1 MFGSKCLQVA
11 VLAVAGFGLGLAPA
25 SDAAAGSCKSDRSY
39 SDRSYNRSHNVSY
52 HSRSYSHRDYS
63 HRDRSYSRVN
73 ATYRNDNV
81 RFSVSIGSGS
91 HDRGYD
97 RGYHQPRYRSSS
109 CDRTVVVHHPPQP
122 VGYWKR
128 VYHSPVY
135 ETRYDSCGRPYR
147 VCVRAGY
154 YERIWVSSDYRY

>member
-11 VLAVAGFGLGLAPA
+11 VLAFAGIGLGLAPA

-39 SDRSYNRSHNVSY
+39 NDRWDSRSRNVSY
-52 HSRSYSHRDYS
+52 HSRYYSHRDYS
-63 HRDRSYSRVN
+63 HRDNSRSRVS

-81 RFSVSIGSGS
+81 RFSVSVGS
-91 HDRGYD
+91 DRSYD
-97 RGYHQPRYRSSS
+97 RGYHQPSYRNSS
-109 CDRTVVVHHPPQP
+109 CDRTVVVYNPPP
-122 VGYWKR
+122 TGYWKR

-154 YERIWVSSDYRY
+154 YERVWVSTSNCR